1 MVQRVV
7 NKMRLLLIK
16 ILSIVFFCLSIQGCE
31 TLRDFSF
38 TDKEEDEYA
47 EWSAEQFNSK
57 ADKEMEAENYA
68 KAIKLYEALETRY
81 PFGEFAAQT
90 QLNVAYAYY
99 KNNEP
104 EAAISAAER
113 FIKIHPRNPSV
124 DYAYYLIGLVNY
136 NRDIGFMQRYLPT
149 DASQRDQ
156 SNTQIAYDSF
166 AELIRRFPESKYV
179 PDAKQRMIALRNTMA
194 MHEVHIARYYFR
206 REAYVAAAN
215 RSSYVIEKYQR
226 TPAIPYALQVLQDS
240 YTKLGLD
247 DLANDTA
254 RVYELNYPE
263 GPPYPEFSK
272 STFSHK
278 VWDFF
283 GFDK

>member
-1 MVQRVV
+1 MLQRVV
-7 NKMRLLLIK
+7 NNMRLFFIK
-16 ILSIVFFCLSIQGCE
+16 ILSIVFFSLILQGCDAI
-31 TLRDFSF
+31 RDFRF
-38 TDKEEDEYA
+38 TDSETDEYA
-47 EWSAEQFNSK
+47 EWNAEQFNTEASK
-57 ADKEMEAENYA
+57 ALESENYQ
-68 KAIKLYEALETRY
+68 KAIKLYEALEARY

-104 EAAISAAER
+104 EAAIAAAER

-149 DASQRDQ
+149 DSSQRDQ
-156 SNTQIAYDSF
+156 RNTQVAYDSF
-166 AELIRRFPESKYV
+166 AELIRRFPDSKYV

-194 MHEVHIARYYFR
+194 MHEVHIARFYFK

-215 RSSYVIEKYQR
+215 RSSFVLEKYQR
-226 TPAIPYALQVLQDS
+226 TPAVPYALQVLQDS

-247 DLANDTA
+247 ELANDTA
-254 RVYELNYPE
+254 RVYALNYPD
-263 GPPYPEFSK
+263 GPPVPEFTQ